1 MLPSSFDPL
10 SAFYTIRRTE
20 MHPGLTITQPITDGK
35 KNVVG
40 EARVVRRETIK
51 VQGKSYDTFL
61 IIPDLKHVGGVFK
74 ESENAKM
81 QIWVTADSRHIPVR
95 LKSKVVV
102 GSFVGDLVKAEG
114 M

>member
-1 MLPSSFDPL
+1 M
-10 SAFYTIRRTE
+10 E
-20 MHPGLTITQPITDGK
+20 MKPGKKISQPITDGK

-40 EARVVRRETIK
+40 QVTAVKRETIK
-51 VQGKSYDTFL
+51 VDGKSYDTFL

-81 QIWVTADSRHIPVR
+81 EIWVTADSSHIPVR

-102 GSFVGDLVKAEG
+102 GSFVGDLVKVEG
-114 M
+114 R